1 MLAKYIKVVYL
12 WINMFVPVTVRGNC
26 YPYRDILAGTYHL
39 KWDKSRKCY
48 RGEMEIRG
56 RKIANLEQF
65 CNHFNLQMWVSG
77 NPVNVAE
84 EAEEDD
90 FIQQK
95 DFDDTQLG
103 KIGGHQLPEELEATG
118 FKTIQVT
125 PMMKPQYEIS
135 DYFTNTRF
143 GTPRQEQQQVIPE
156 IAEAVKAGYKNI
168 VVESPVGSGKSA
180 MAMVVPKMFDSRAY
194 VVTPLKGLQKQ
205 YLDEMPFM
213 RSVMGK
219 GNYGCSLS
227 IEANCRSEAEAQK
240 AWEAHQMGRPQQE
253 TTQADLAPCS
263 TIGFKCGMKLPIK
276 KQQVDWSVSEDKLC
290 EYYQALHKAHHNRY
304 FVGNTSYLMR
314 MNSSGMYLLPRDFI
328 IFDEAHTLPNT
339 LADYYALTLSVKKL
353 EMLLDIP
360 SFNEIM
366 AAPEANQNGMAR
378 KRENLLTTW
387 HPVSSPMTWGFP
399 KIGSIRTDTPKDR
412 QVMGSKVW
420 LMYLERLV
428 SEISG
433 RMKQYDEKTVRMA
446 ANTKNYLQRLIESL
460 KTEPENIIWQYD
472 DEEEP
477 IFISFKPMDIT
488 DRSEELLLGLGKHRI
503 FLSGTIADIDI
514 YCQEMGLKK
523 SETCYIQIKYSSF
536 PVTNRPIFTAF
547 KGGDLSRRGRREEH
561 YRQTA
566 ERIVEIANQFP
577 NQKGLIL
584 PYTDELEK
592 KILEA
597 VADVDRNVADRI
609 ITHSKNPTE
618 RDQVFENFNKSQ
630 GNQILVSTYA
640 NQGYDGGSVGFLV
653 IPKLPF
659 PSLGDVRIA
668 KKLKD
673 NPDWYTMQTG
683 VMLTQ
688 MLGRIVR
695 SPKDQGKMYIIDP
708 SFDYHL
714 RSQRDGGK
722 PLKEFL
728 PEYFNDAMQ
737 SQRQTKLY

>member
-1 MLAKYIKVVYL
+1 
-12 WINMFVPVTVRGNC
+12 MFVPVTVKGNC
-26 YPYRDILAGTYHL
+26 YPYRDILAKTYHL
-39 KWDKSRKCY
+39 KWNKARKAY
-48 RGEMEIRG
+48 QGQMEIRG

-65 CNHFNLQMWVSG
+65 CGHFNLQMWVSG
-77 NPVNVAE
+77 NPINVQE
-84 EAEEDD
+84 EIAEDD
-90 FIQQK
+90 FIEQGT
-95 DFDDTQLG
+95 FDDSQLG
-103 KIGGHQLPEELEATG
+103 KVGGHELSDLGNTEYRE
-118 FKTIQVT
+118 IEVT
-125 PMMKPQYEIS
+125 QEFESQWDPSEW
-135 DYFTNTRF
+135 FEGTRF
-143 GTPRQEQQQVIPE
+143 SKPRQEQRQVIPE
-156 IAEAVKAGYKNI
+156 IVEAVKEGYKNI

-180 MAMVVPKMFDSRAY
+180 MAMVIPKMFDSRAY

-219 GNYGCSLS
+219 GNYGCGIS

-240 AWEAHQMGRPQQE
+240 AWEAKQMGHPQKE
-253 TTQADLAPCS
+253 FTQADLAPCS

-276 KQQVDWSVSEDKLC
+276 SQQVDWSVSEDKLC

-339 LADYYALTLSVKKL
+339 LADYYALTLSVRKL
-353 EMLLDIP
+353 ETLLEIP

-366 AAPEANQNGMAR
+366 EAPEANQSRLAR
-378 KRENLLTTW
+378 QRENKLQTW
-387 HPVSSPMTWGFP
+387 HPITSKDSWGFP
-399 KIGSIRTDTPKDR
+399 KIGSIRVDTPKDR

-428 SEISG
+428 SEIS
-433 RMKQYDEKTVRMA
+433 RRSKTYDEKTVRMA
-446 ANTKNYLQRLIESL
+446 NNTKNYLNRLIDSL
-460 KTEPENIIWQYD
+460 KSEPENIIWQYD

-477 IFISFKPMDIT
+477 IFVSFKPMDIT

-503 FLSGTIADIDI
+503 FLSGTISDIDI
-514 YCQEMGLKK
+514 YCREMGLKK
-523 SETCYIQIKYSSF
+523 SETCYIKIKYSSF
-536 PVTNRPIFTAF
+536 PVQNRPIYTTF

-561 YRQTA
+561 YEKTA
-566 ERIVEIANQFP
+566 KRIIEIANQFP
-577 NQKGLIL
+577 DQKGLIL

-592 KILEA
+592 NIIEA
-597 VADVDRNVADRI
+597 VSALDRNVADRLV
-609 ITHSKNPTE
+609 THSKNPAE
-618 RDQVFENFNKSQ
+618 RDQVFENFTKSG

-668 KKLKD
+668 KKLKE
-673 NPDWYTMQTG
+673 NPNWYTMQTG

-695 SPKDQGKMYIIDP
+695 SPKDHGKMYIIDP

-722 PLKEFL
+722 ALREFL
-728 PEYFNDAMQ
+728 PSYFNEAMQ
-737 SQRQTKLY
+737 FQTKLY

>member
-1 MLAKYIKVVYL
+1 
-12 WINMFVPVTVRGNC
+12 MFVQVTVRGNC
-26 YPYRDILAGTYHL
+26 FPYRDILSQTYNL
-39 KWDKSRKCY
+39 KWNKNRKRY
-48 RGEMEIRG
+48 EGEMEIKG

-65 CNHFNLQMWVSG
+65 CNHFNLQLWVAG
-77 NPVNVAE
+77 TPVNVPE
-84 EAEEDD
+84 EVEESD
-90 FIQQK
+90 FIEQAV
-95 DFDDTQLG
+95 FDDTQVG
-103 KIGGHQLPEELEATG
+103 KIGGFDLPDQESNTQFQEIIVNPN
-118 FKTIQVT
+118 TISRWEV
-125 PMMKPQYEIS
+125 K
-135 DYFTNTRF
+135 DWFAGTRF

-156 IAEAVKAGYKNI
+156 IVEAVKSGYKNI

-219 GNYGCSLS
+219 NNYQCALS
-227 IEANCRSEAEAQK
+227 IEGNCRNEEEAQR
-240 AWEAHQMGRPQQE
+240 AWEAKQMGKPQ
-253 TTQADLAPCS
+253 TQITNTDLAPCS
-263 TIGFKCGMKLPIK
+263 TIGFKCGMKLPFK
-276 KQQVDWSVSEDKLC
+276 DRQVDWSVSEDKLC

-314 MNSSGMYLLPRDFI
+314 MNTSGLYLMPRDFI
-328 IFDEAHTLPNT
+328 IFDEAHTLPQT
-339 LADYYALTLSVKKL
+339 LADYYAVTLSIRRL
-353 EMLLDIP
+353 EQLLEIP
-360 SFNEIM
+360 SFNDIM
-366 AAPEANQNGMAR
+366 SAPETLQNKMT
-378 KRENLLTTW
+378 KDRESRLTAW
-387 HPVSSPMTWGFP
+387 HPINSPNSWGLP
-399 KIGSIRTDTPKDR
+399 TIGSITVSTETQR
-412 QVMGSKVW
+412 QKMGAKVW
-420 LMYLERLV
+420 TMYLNRLKD
-428 SEISG
+428 EIGS
-433 RMKQYDEKTVRMA
+433 RLKSYDEKTMRMA
-446 ANTKNYLQRLIESL
+446 SNFKNNLQRLIDSL
-460 KTEPENIIWQYD
+460 QSEPDNIIWQYD
-472 DEEEP
+472 DEEDP
-477 IFISFKPMDIT
+477 IFVSFKPMDIT

-523 SETCYIQIKYSSF
+523 SETCYIKINYSSF
-536 PVTNRPIFTAF
+536 PVTNRPIFTTL

-584 PYTDELEK
+584 PYTDELES
-592 KILEA
+592 KIIEA
-597 VADVDRNVADRI
+597 VAEVDRNVADRLV
-609 ITHSKNPTE
+609 THTKNPTE
-618 RDQVFENFNKSQ
+618 RDQVFERFNHSQ

-673 NPDWYTMQTG
+673 NPNWYTMQTG

-695 SPKDQGKMYIIDP
+695 SPKDHGKMYIIDP
-708 SFDYHL
+708 SFTYHL
-714 RSQRDGGK
+714 RSSRDGSK
-722 PLKEFL
+722 PLKEFV
-728 PEYFNDAMQ
+728 PNYFHDAMQ
-737 SQRQTKLY
+737 MHQQRKLY

>member
-1 MLAKYIKVVYL
+1 M
-12 WINMFVPVTVRGNC
+12 
-26 YPYRDILAGTYHL
+26 
-39 KWDKSRKCY
+39 
-48 RGEMEIRG
+48 
-56 RKIANLEQF
+56 
-65 CNHFNLQMWVSG
+65 
-77 NPVNVAE
+77 
-84 EAEEDD
+84 
-90 FIQQK
+90 
-95 DFDDTQLG
+95 
-103 KIGGHQLPEELEATG
+103 
-118 FKTIQVT
+118 
-125 PMMKPQYEIS
+125 
-135 DYFTNTRF
+135 
-143 GTPRQEQQQVIPE
+143 
-156 IAEAVKAGYKNI
+156 
-168 VVESPVGSGKSA
+168 VESPVGSGKSA
-180 MAMVVPKMFDSRAY
+180 MAMVIPKMFDSRAY

-219 GNYGCSLS
+219 GNYGCGIS

-240 AWEAHQMGRPQQE
+240 AWEAKQMGHPQKE
-253 TTQADLAPCS
+253 FTQADLAPCS

-276 KQQVDWSVSEDKLC
+276 SQQVDWSVSEDKLC

-339 LADYYALTLSVKKL
+339 LADYYALTLSVRKL
-353 EMLLDIP
+353 ETLLEIP

-366 AAPEANQNGMAR
+366 EAPEANQSRLAR
-378 KRENLLTTW
+378 QRENKLQTW
-387 HPVSSPMTWGFP
+387 HPITSKDSWGFP
-399 KIGSIRTDTPKDR
+399 KIGSIRVDTPKDR

-428 SEISG
+428 SEIS
-433 RMKQYDEKTVRMA
+433 RRSKTYDEKTVRMA
-446 ANTKNYLQRLIESL
+446 NNTKNYLNRLIDSL
-460 KTEPENIIWQYD
+460 KSEPENIIWQYD

-477 IFISFKPMDIT
+477 IFVSFKPMDIT

-503 FLSGTIADIDI
+503 FLSGTISDIDI
-514 YCQEMGLKK
+514 YCREMGLKK
-523 SETCYIQIKYSSF
+523 SETCYIKIKYSSF
-536 PVTNRPIFTAF
+536 PVQNRPIYTTF

-561 YRQTA
+561 YEKTA
-566 ERIVEIANQFP
+566 KRIIEIANQFP
-577 NQKGLIL
+577 DQKGLIL

-592 KILEA
+592 NIIEA
-597 VADVDRNVADRI
+597 VSALDRNVADRLV
-609 ITHSKNPTE
+609 THSKNPAE
-618 RDQVFENFNKSQ
+618 RDQVFENFTKSG

-668 KKLKD
+668 KKLKE
-673 NPDWYTMQTG
+673 NPNWYTMQTG

-695 SPKDQGKMYIIDP
+695 SPKDHGKMYIIDP

-722 PLKEFL
+722 ALREFL
-728 PEYFNDAMQ
+728 PSYFNEAMQ
-737 SQRQTKLY
+737 FQTKLY